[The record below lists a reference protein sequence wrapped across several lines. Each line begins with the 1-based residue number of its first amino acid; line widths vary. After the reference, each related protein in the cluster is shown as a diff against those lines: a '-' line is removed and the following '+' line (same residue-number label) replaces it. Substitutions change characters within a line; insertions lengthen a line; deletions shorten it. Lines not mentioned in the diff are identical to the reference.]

1 MTKKTTLK
9 RCERLILLLGDQLS
23 LNISSLRNADK
34 ERDVILMAEVAEEA
48 SYVPHHKK
56 KIAFLFSAMRHHAK
70 LLRQEGWAVRYVQL
84 DDDDNAGSLPN
95 QLTHELE
102 QFGCAKVVITE
113 PGEFRLKQTL
123 LSWSKSKDIALDM
136 REDERFVCTHAEFQA
151 WALGR
156 KQLRMEFFY
165 REMRRKTGLLMKGD
179 APEGGKWN
187 YDAENRKPAK
197 GDLFMPHPRPTM
209 RDSITE
215 DVLSL
220 VSTRFANN
228 FGALEP
234 FWFGVTRTD
243 ALLALEHFVQ
253 SALPLFGDYQD
264 AMLTDEP
271 FLYHS
276 VLALYLNAGLLEPLE
291 ICRRVERAFY
301 DGDAP
306 LNAVE
311 GYIRQI
317 IGWREYVRGIYW
329 LKMPGYTEANFFDA
343 QRPLPAFYWTAQT
356 DMACMAAAI
365 SQTRDHAY
373 AHHIQRLMVTGNF
386 AMLAGV
392 DPHEVH
398 EWYLAVYADA
408 YEWVEAPNVIGM
420 SQFAD
425 GGLLA
430 SKPYAASGNY
440 INKMSD
446 HCQGC
451 RYDVKQ
457 KTGADACPFNPLYW
471 DFLIRNEAK
480 LRGNPRLGHAYRTW
494 DRMSPDKQ
502 HAYRS
507 SASAVLDG
515 LSS

>member
-1 MTKKTTLK
+1 MTSQTLAAPSG
-9 RCERLILLLGDQLS
+9 RLILVLGDQLS
-23 LNISSLRNADK
+23 LTLSALRDGNKA
-34 ERDVILMAEVAEEA
+34 RDVILMAEVAEEA

-56 KIAFLFSAMRHHAK
+56 KIAFLFSAMRHHAD
-70 LLRQEGWAVRYVQL
+70 LLRREGWTVHYVKL
-84 DDDDNAGSLPN
+84 DDDTNKGSLPD
-95 QLTHELE
+95 QLRYELAALE
-102 QFGCAKVVITE
+102 LSQVVMTE
-113 PGEFRLKQTL
+113 PGEYRLKRVL
-123 LSWSKSKDIALDM
+123 LDWAEADGVALDM
-136 REDERFVCTHAEFQA
+136 REDTRFVCTHADFQS
-151 WALGR
+151 WADGR
-156 KQLRMEFFY
+156 KQLRMEYFY
-165 REMRRKTGLLMKGD
+165 REMRRKTGLLMNGD

-197 GDLFMPHPRPTM
+197 GDLFMPQPRQIA
-209 RDSITE
+209 RDAITE
-215 DVLSL
+215 DVLAL
-220 VSTRFANN
+220 VEARFAEN
-228 FGALEP
+228 FGSLEP
-234 FWFGVTRTD
+234 FWLAVTRED

-253 SALPLFGDYQD
+253 TALPQFGDYQD

-276 VLALYLNAGLLEPLE
+276 VLAQYLNAGLLDPLE
-291 ICRRVERAFY
+291 ICRRVERAYY
-301 DGDAP
+301 DGEAP

-329 LKMPGYTEANFFDA
+329 LKMPGYTEANHLA
-343 QRPLPAFYWTAQT
+343 AKRPLPAFYWTAQT
-356 DMACMAAAI
+356 DMTCMAAAI
-365 SQTRDHAY
+365 GQTRDHAY

-386 AMLAGV
+386 AMLAGI

-446 HCQGC
+446 YCQTC

-457 KTGADACPFNPLYW
+457 KTGPDACPFNPLYW
-471 DFLIRNEAK
+471 DFLLRNEDK

-494 DRMSPDKQ
+494 DRMSEEKQ

-507 SASAVLDG
+507 SAAAVLEG
-515 LSS
+515 LS